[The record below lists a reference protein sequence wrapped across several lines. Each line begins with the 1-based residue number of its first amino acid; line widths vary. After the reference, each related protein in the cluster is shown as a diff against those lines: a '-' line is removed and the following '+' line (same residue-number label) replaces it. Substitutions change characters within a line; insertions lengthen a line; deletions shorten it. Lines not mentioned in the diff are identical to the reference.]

1 MSLQRIEGDMESLL
15 LALGVTE
22 VQHFV
27 PTSDIASRRKKQMK
41 LLDLCLE
48 VLGKLES

>member
-22 VQHFV
+22 RS
-27 PTSDIASRRKKQMK
+27 TSDPPATSRR
-41 LLDLCLE
+41 
-48 VLGKLES
+48 GARSR